1 MTSTYDTSRPASL
14 DFRLFSYWVV
24 IPPGRGVT
32 MNEIMESVD
41 TGDPQTIRSSLTRLR
56 KGQVPDPS
64 QPGYPLR
71 PLPVRWNSQD
81 RRYYDMSNVNR
92 EAVAAMIPSQVF
104 TGAFAEL
111 MSRVDTLDS
120 SMGQDGLVR
129 SAQHLLDDIYTREL
143 IRQLP
148 LPNIWRIHNSVL
160 RIAQARQLLEIE
172 SIRSGEALPA
182 PPADET

>member
-1 MTSTYDTSRPASL
+1 MVSRFNISRPASL
-14 DFRLFSYWVV
+14 DFRLFSYWVGL
-24 IPPGRGVT
+24 PPGRGVT
-32 MNEIMESVD
+32 MDEMMEAVD
-41 TGDPQTIRSSLTRLR
+41 AGDPQTIRSSLTRLR

-71 PLPVRWNSQD
+71 PLPVRWNPQD
-81 RRYYDMSNVNR
+81 RRYYDMSNVSR

-111 MSRVDTLDS
+111 MSRVETLDS

-129 SAQHLLDDIYTREL
+129 SAQHLLDNAHTRDL

-148 LPNIWRIHNSVL
+148 LPNIWQIHNTVL
-160 RIAQARQLLEIE
+160 RIAQARQLLELQ
-172 SIRSGEALPA
+172 SVRSGEALPA